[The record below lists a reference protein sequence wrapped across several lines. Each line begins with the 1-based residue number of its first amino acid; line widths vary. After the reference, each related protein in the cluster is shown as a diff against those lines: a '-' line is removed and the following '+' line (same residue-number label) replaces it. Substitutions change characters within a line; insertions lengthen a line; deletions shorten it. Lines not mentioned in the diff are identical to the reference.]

1 MSSQSSYLLK
11 TNHWDNI
18 LHIGLCSS
26 MIHLKLNCKTVAFN
40 FHILIG
46 RNLLPHWDVISS
58 NISFAAYKD
67 KSNSEVQV
75 KQIFELLRSSIFQ
88 GQLSP
93 WETENLI
100 NNPIWLFAGS
110 DVMGDAPLDSFCVKD
125 PWKLRVSTTS
135 VARASWTIACHAYF
149 SYVIQTSASK
159 GT

>member
-1 MSSQSSYLLK
+1 MSSSQSSYLLK

-110 DVMGDAPLDSFCVKD
+110 GVMGDPPFDSFCVI
-125 PWKLRVSTTS
+125 SAS
-135 VARASWTIACHAYF
+135 SSARASWTIAIHAYF
-149 SYVIQTSASK
+149 YVIQTSASK